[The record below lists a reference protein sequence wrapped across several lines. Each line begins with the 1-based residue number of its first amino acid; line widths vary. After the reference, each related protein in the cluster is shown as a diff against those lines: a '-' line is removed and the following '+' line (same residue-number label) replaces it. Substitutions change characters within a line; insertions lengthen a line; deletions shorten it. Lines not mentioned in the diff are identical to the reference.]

1 MLLVHSFLLKIGL
14 ILYTQIK
21 NSITHVTSMI
31 RATQHL
37 KKKTWRKK
45 MNLSCPQDHWE
56 SILVLKKV
64 ADSANYLQQTLIV
77 PMLSNWAQS
86 SQWFQW
92 FHEKFLEKMR
102 KITKNCKNKPDIW
115 MEKFQTCH
123 SMVFCFENCS
133 DLFWEKKSCDQK
145 NFCKLEVRGRE
156 FENSLRSLE
165 QYIQTVKGQ
174 NNFW

>member
-1 MLLVHSFLLKIGL
+1 MFCLWFIHFCYKIEL

-21 NSITHVTSMI
+21 NSTTHLTSMI
-31 RATQHL
+31 RAKKHL

-56 SILVLKKV
+56 SILVPKRV

-102 KITKNCKNKPDIW
+102 KITENCKNKPDIW
-115 MEKFQTCH
+115 MEKSQTCH

-133 DLFWEKKSCDQK
+133 DLLWEKIVPAIKK
-145 NFCKLEVRGRE
+145 NFCKLEVSDQV
-156 FENSLRSLE
+156 FEKKIE
-165 QYIQTVKGQ
+165 IT
-174 NNFW
+174 WTI